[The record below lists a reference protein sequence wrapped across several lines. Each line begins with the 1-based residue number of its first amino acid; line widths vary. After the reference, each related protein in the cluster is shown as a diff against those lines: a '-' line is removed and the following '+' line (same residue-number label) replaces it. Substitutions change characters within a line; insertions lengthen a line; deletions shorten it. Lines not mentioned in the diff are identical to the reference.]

1 MRGNV
6 TLRQSKRVTA
16 PLGRWRGPA
25 FVVAF
30 AMVPMLSHTGATAS
44 FPCAAAMAPRERL
57 ICGNPDLSRADEAL
71 TTAYKAA
78 LSALSERGREVT
90 REGQWQWLRYTQT
103 VCGIGLRRYASR
115 PSVDC
120 LKDEYAARHKQLKSA
135 VVKRSG
141 LVLRRVDLLKATPS
155 SAAGGG
161 GRYAG
166 FNTMVIS
173 YPQIDKPSDK
183 HEDAWNT
190 LVLKHSRAGEAVAGV
205 SFDPND
211 DHDLTVS
218 YVLGSVSPTMIS
230 LRLLIYDDE
239 HGPHGSAADE
249 QITWFI
255 REGRA
260 LKAEDV
266 FEGTQTWQEALARL
280 VLDQAERAAHMG
292 GYDLPFSQ
300 PSELANEVSDLAH
313 WLITDRALQ
322 IRFNIDAFPHV
333 ALSVIAWSKLKR
345 YLRSPLPFV
354 ISSD

>member
-120 LKDEYAARHKQLKSA
+120 LKDEYAARHKQLKS
-135 VVKRSG
+135 G
-141 LVLRRVDLLKATPS
+141 
-155 SAAGGG
+155 
-161 GRYAG
+161 
-166 FNTMVIS
+166 
-173 YPQIDKPSDK
+173 
-183 HEDAWNT
+183 
-190 LVLKHSRAGEAVAGV
+190 
-205 SFDPND
+205 
-211 DHDLTVS
+211 
-218 YVLGSVSPTMIS
+218 
-230 LRLLIYDDE
+230 
-239 HGPHGSAADE
+239 
-249 QITWFI
+249 
-255 REGRA
+255 
-260 LKAEDV
+260 
-266 FEGTQTWQEALARL
+266 
-280 VLDQAERAAHMG
+280 
-292 GYDLPFSQ
+292 
-300 PSELANEVSDLAH
+300 
-313 WLITDRALQ
+313 
-322 IRFNIDAFPHV
+322 
-333 ALSVIAWSKLKR
+333 

>member
-1 MRGNV
+1 
-6 TLRQSKRVTA
+6 
-16 PLGRWRGPA
+16 
-25 FVVAF
+25 
-30 AMVPMLSHTGATAS
+30 
-44 FPCAAAMAPRERL
+44 MAPRERL

-115 PSVDC
+115 SSVDC

-239 HGPHGSAADE
+239 HGAHGSAADE